1 MTKNRLLFIS
11 LLLWIVSI
19 SNLKAQVDYEF
30 WFVAPE
36 VTSGHGDNP
45 VRFVFTAFG
54 QPSTATISMPAN
66 GGFTPVVVN
75 VPANGTVNVDM
86 TPYKAQIENN
96 PPASVLNKGILIQAT
111 NPITAYYEV
120 NRDNNPDIFTLKGKN
135 ALDTEFYIPLQNK
148 FNNQGGLN
156 PAAYAGF
163 DIVATENNTTVT
175 ITPTQDLFGH
185 PAGIPFTI
193 TLDKGETYFCRSLSQ
208 TGTLKPGGTKVVS
221 NKKIAITIKDDSI
234 RTTWG
239 GCYDLLGDQIVG
251 TSQIG
256 FDHVI
261 IKGPTGNNDHAFIYA
276 TENNTE
282 IWIDDSTGAPDLI
295 LNEGQIHNY
304 NSFPNASTFIHSSKP
319 VYATHLTGYGCEMGT
334 ALVPPLGCSGSSE
347 IAFTRSS
354 TTSFSLIILTDSG
367 NINNFTVTNNGANVP
382 INPADFTDAPGTNG
396 KLKVYNEDFANTIVV
411 TNAQTVVSNTKGVF
425 HCGMVNGTGS
435 GCRYGYFSGFRSV
448 QLGGDRPFCDG
459 DTTTLDAGILT
470 EYNWFKK
477 SSGAFNKIDSSR
489 FLNVVDSGL
498 YVVNDNSFRQCFT
511 DTIHLAYHVTT
522 NPGLT
527 PDTSICEKLTFDFT
541 AATIPGFS
549 YLWSTGDTTNSI
561 TLIAPDTFRVDTVS
575 VIITDTNGCNS
586 FDTTYTAFD
595 TVKTPKFFGA
605 DVSGNLPSMC
615 TTDDTVWVKGSNPLP
630 NYLAY
635 FLGNGIIETD
645 STDSIAVFD
654 PNLANGGTHQLYF
667 TFIDTSTVGQ
677 CSSIDT
683 VGITVFPPIN
693 TTPDTALFCNTNPFK
708 VFANPNTNGGDLGEW
723 IKISPNLDT
732 TNFHSTDSALYS
744 PLVVVNPPSFSDT
757 LVYQFTTGSGC
768 VNRDTVFIDVFVF
781 PPVDTLIKT
790 YCADTVG
797 DTAKIIDLTQF
808 DDSLNFG
815 LVLDIK
821 YFSSGSFAPADSIPD
836 PTQYRA
842 TDNDTVFVKTVAG
855 GGCINVEG
863 FIVFNVNPLPNP
875 FLGNDTSICSGK
887 SITLRNTPTAG
898 FSFSWSD
905 ATTGD
910 SIQENSGGKYWL
922 QKTNSITGCM
932 ATDTITVS
940 IDTLPVID
948 IGADQRI
955 CADTVV
961 DFVAGPND
969 AALSY
974 LWSTGSTNRQ
984 ITNINIPGIYWAQK
998 TIIATGCQNSDTAIL
1013 VVDTLPIFN
1022 LGVDTSICSFDSI
1035 PLTGDPLGSYTYL
1048 WGGGSSSD
1056 TIFGKP
1062 GNTYSLTLAT
1072 LFGCT
1077 SNDEIILI
1085 QDNSPPQANCY
1096 SDTTIYLDNTGNFTI
1111 DSLFIDS
1118 ASSDNCRDVLLS
1130 INRTNFSCADVALP
1144 QTVTLTV
1151 TDVDGNFATC
1161 ETQVIVVDTISPI
1174 VTCRDTTVYL
1184 DSSGVGSTLFEGAQ
1198 PISFNED
1205 WTGEGANTYFSSTN
1219 PSHPSSTTQWNVT
1232 GDIDLAEF
1240 VKGIPGKEIDLA
1252 GFGNGAIQSIQNFT
1266 FTPGFYTFSFLDST
1280 NSLGNNSSVQVIIG
1294 SLVNQTFVSDL
1305 FIQSHSVSF
1314 QVKTTEI
1321 APIQMI
1327 QLGPNDAGGSF
1338 IGNIQLT
1345 GQPYYFTINGGMN
1358 DLCGIQ
1364 SIFTTD
1370 TTFNCSQVDTNL
1382 VALTIVDVNGN
1393 SSTCNAQVLVVDTI
1407 KPSAFCYR
1415 DTTVFLNASGTYFI
1429 DSSFVDSAS
1438 FDACG
1443 IATWTLDLDTFSCA
1457 NVGSNIVT
1465 YTITDVNGNS
1475 NSCQTNLI
1483 VVDSVSP
1490 TPLCID
1496 TFLIELDSSGNFMLD
1511 TSHIDLGSFD
1521 NCGIQSWVLS
1531 DTLFSCAKL
1540 GYDTVQ
1546 LTITDFS
1553 NNQNTCTSIIQI
1565 VDTTKPVLT
1574 CVSDTLVYLDSTGK
1588 VIIDSSF
1595 IDLGSLDNCSLNGWT
1610 LTDTLF
1616 DCNNL
1621 DTNIV
1626 IYRIGD
1632 GSGNF
1637 SECNAN
1643 IIVVDTLPPT
1653 IVAKNDTVWLNAAG
1667 NVSFN
1672 IINFNRGS
1680 FDNCTLT
1687 NLVTDINS
1695 LNCTDT
1701 GFNPVKITATDQSSN
1716 QDSLTVQLLVLDSIK
1731 PNPICVDTFL
1741 IELDSSGNFVLDT
1754 SHIDLGSF
1762 DNCGIQSW
1770 VLSDTLFSCAKLG
1783 YDTVQLTV
1791 TDFSNNQNSCASIIL
1806 VVDTTRPSPVCFS
1819 DTTVYLDSLG
1829 FIHLDSAFVD
1839 QGSFDNCG
1847 IASWTLSDTTFSCT
1861 QIDTFLITYS
1871 IFDGSGNSNQ
1881 CQTSIIVLDTLPPV
1895 LQTKNDTLWLDS
1907 AGIVSFDFTNSNQGF
1922 SDNCSVDSLWTNI
1935 TALACADTG
1944 WNNIQYFG
1952 LDVNG
1957 NVDSLTVQLLII
1969 DSVAP
1974 SLICPADTV
1983 VANDSSFCFI
1993 VDSFPQPLFGD
2004 SCGILSIVNSFN
2016 GTAFLN
2022 DTFPVDTHFIS
2033 WTVTDVNG
2041 NVSSCAFNLIVEDT
2055 ELPTISC
2062 PNDTAIG
2069 FCHDTLVYALPVF
2082 NDNCPGFALAL
2093 DSGLGSGVHFPIGTN
2108 TEYYTVTDAHGN
2120 SASCSFNVFVDTI
2133 PFLQLGPDTAICD
2146 YDEVILSA
2154 GIPFSAGLD
2163 SNFTYLWQDSSTTV
2177 EFVANYADTFYVIKT
2192 DSFGCSAIDSI
2203 SLAILTSPNLPFL
2216 SDTGI
2221 CFGDTAVLRAGPDSS
2236 IYTYLWADTS
2246 GIISNN
2252 ISISTVDSGFY
2263 GVLKVDTT
2271 TTCFAADTIFVTV
2284 NPLPTP
2290 FIGNDTSICEG
2301 LAITFD
2307 AYNSYERYTWQDSTQ
2322 AFTYTTDSAGIYSVT
2337 VSDFNGCVGVD
2348 SLELSIFPNP
2358 VVNFSVMH
2366 DSVGIVN
2373 TDDSSRVCNGVSV
2386 TLTVDSLYPTYY
2398 WSTGSPNQS
2407 INVATSGSYNVLV
2420 FDSNNC
2426 NANATYKVVVDTLP
2440 FVNLGNDT
2448 TICNLDSMVIDAGP
2462 NLRSY
2467 AWSTGDT
2474 SQTLQIFTADTFS
2487 VVVTDSN
2494 SCIGMDTFVLSIDT
2508 LPRVSLG
2515 PDTTICLRDQI
2526 IVSPG
2531 TQFASYQWSFFA
2543 PDTHSVA
2550 ISTAG
2555 DYWVRVTDANNCSAT
2570 SDTISLFNDTLPNVQ
2585 LGPDQGICIGDSVGL
2600 DAGPGY
2606 TSYQWSNGIS
2616 VQTQTV
2622 NTTGSF
2628 VVTVVDANQCIG
2640 SDTFNLVVNPLP
2652 TVSLGSNKRYC
2663 DGVSFNL
2670 QLTAN
2675 SGPPYQ
2681 SYLWS
2686 TAQTGQGITICDQPG
2701 ACNNV
2706 ITNFPDTIWV
2716 RATDING
2723 CINSDTIVI
2732 ARGANPVVN
2741 IAMSDT
2747 SYCSDEVKSIVLDA
2761 GPGFNAYA
2769 WTKQNAPNFNESGQ
2783 IILVDTA
2790 GTYFINV
2797 TDVNGCSG
2805 GDVVII
2811 REYQA
2816 PNVNLPADTAFCE
2829 NVAFNLNLN
2838 AGAGI
2843 GNVYDW
2849 NTGETTQA
2857 IQASSPGTYT
2867 VTVTT
2872 PQFCDSEDKI
2882 TIAQVPLPVSNLEN
2896 DTLVCSG
2903 AFLELD
2909 VFNEGYT
2916 YLWNTG
2922 SLDSAILVDTAGIYS
2937 VRLRNKYCTLRDTAF
2952 VQYDYVPFIDLG
2964 PDSILC
2970 QGEVNILD
2978 AFFPNSLVSYVWQ
2991 DGSEDT
2997 TFAASFAGN
3006 YSVLVTNRCGSF
3018 LDNIELFYEDC
3029 SNIYAP
3035 NSFSP
3040 NGDGDNDFYRLYSD
3054 QNFTFFELQIFN
3066 KGGEPVFQSSSL
3078 NVQWDG
3084 TFNGYDCPIGA
3095 YTYYLRY
3102 SSDLDPNGGIY
3113 KQVGTVVLIR

>member
-1 MTKNRLLFIS
+1 MLRFRFIPYVILFIFS
-11 LLLWIVSI
+11 LVTE
-19 SNLKAQVDYEF
+19 NVKAQC
-30 WFVAPE
+30 
-36 VTSGHGDNP
+36 GDTIDFNTWIP
-45 VRFVFTAFG
+45 TAN
-54 QPSTATISMPAN
+54 PAN
-66 GGFTPVVVN
+66 GNWVPSNIVNGKALTVTQNINGEPTFFVSPDTFINVEITGKIEVNTTADDDWVGFVFGYKGP
-75 VPANGTVNVDM
+75 PDTVNTD
-86 TPYKAQIENN
+86 TCQFFLFDWKQASQNN
-96 PPASVLNKGILIQAT
+96 FYNGNQPDAREGFSLC
-111 NPITAYYEV
+111 EV
-120 NRDNNPDIFTLKGKN
+120 NGVFDWNSNISFSPYFFSHKN
-135 ALDTEFYIPLQNK
+135 
-148 FNNQGGLN
+148 N
-156 PAAYAGF
+156 PAAGFTRLDSLYGAGLGWQDQTQYEF
-163 DIVATENNTTVT
+163 TLIYTVT
-175 ITPTQDLFGH
+175 
-185 PAGIPFTI
+185 
-193 TLDKGETYFCRSLSQ
+193 
-208 TGTLKPGGTKVVS
+208 
-221 NKKIAITIKDDSI
+221 TIKIIVEGDTI
-234 RTTWG
+234 FERN
-239 GCYDLLGDQIVG
+239 GCYEPGRFGFYNFYQGNVIYSDFNYKLNGDFAIIGDRVCFGGQTELISVFDTCFNQEATFAQIASWDWDLGDG
-251 TSQIG
+251 
-256 FDHVI
+256 
-261 IKGPTGNNDHAFIYA
+261 
-276 TENNTE
+276 
-282 IWIDDSTGAPDLI
+282 
-295 LNEGQIHNY
+295 
-304 NSFPNASTFIHSSKP
+304 
-319 VYATHLTGYGCEMGT
+319 
-334 ALVPPLGCSGSSE
+334 
-347 IAFTRSS
+347 
-354 TTSFSLIILTDSG
+354 TTSNDTNVSHTYSTPGFYNVSLVVTDKSGACKDTSYKTVEVFSLPDVNLGNDTLTC
-367 NINNFTVTNNGANVP
+367 
-382 INPADFTDAPGTNG
+382 
-396 KLKVYNEDFANTIVV
+396 L
-411 TNAQTVVSNTKGVF
+411 
-425 HCGMVNGTGS
+425 
-435 GCRYGYFSGFRSV
+435 R
-448 QLGGDRPFCDG
+448 
-459 DTTTLDAGILT
+459 DTLVLDAGPGFA
-470 EYNWFKK
+470 YNW
-477 SSGAFNKIDSSR
+477 N
-489 FLNVVDSGL
+489 
-498 YVVNDNSFRQCFT
+498 
-511 DTIHLAYHVTT
+511 
-522 NPGLT
+522 
-527 PDTSICEKLTFDFT
+527 
-541 AATIPGFS
+541 
-549 YLWSTGDTTNSI
+549 TGDTTRYLGVNS
-561 TLIAPDTFRVDTVS
+561 VDSFIVT
-575 VIITDTNGCNS
+575 ITDAQNC
-586 FDTTYTAFD
+586 
-595 TVKTPKFFGA
+595 
-605 DVSGNLPSMC
+605 
-615 TTDDTVWVKGSNPLP
+615 
-630 NYLAY
+630 
-635 FLGNGIIETD
+635 
-645 STDSIAVFD
+645 
-654 PNLANGGTHQLYF
+654 
-667 TFIDTSTVGQ
+667 ID
-677 CSSIDT
+677 I
-683 VGITVFPPIN
+683 
-693 TTPDTALFCNTNPFK
+693 
-708 VFANPNTNGGDLGEW
+708 
-723 IKISPNLDT
+723 
-732 TNFHSTDSALYS
+732 
-744 PLVVVNPPSFSDT
+744 DT
-757 LVYQFTTGSGC
+757 LVVTGLYA
-768 VNRDTVFIDVFVF
+768 T
-781 PPVDTLIKT
+781 PP
-790 YCADTVG
+790 
-797 DTAKIIDLTQF
+797 
-808 DDSLNFG
+808 
-815 LVLDIK
+815 
-821 YFSSGSFAPADSIPD
+821 
-836 PTQYRA
+836 
-842 TDNDTVFVKTVAG
+842 
-855 GGCINVEG
+855 
-863 FIVFNVNPLPNP
+863 
-875 FLGNDTSICSGK
+875 
-887 SITLRNTPTAG
+887 TP
-898 FSFSWSD
+898 
-905 ATTGD
+905 
-910 SIQENSGGKYWL
+910 
-922 QKTNSITGCM
+922 
-932 ATDTITVS
+932 V
-940 IDTLPVID
+940 
-948 IGADQRI
+948 
-955 CADTVV
+955 
-961 DFVAGPND
+961 
-969 AALSY
+969 
-974 LWSTGSTNRQ
+974 
-984 ITNINIPGIYWAQK
+984 
-998 TIIATGCQNSDTAIL
+998 CQNA
-1013 VVDTLPIFN
+1013 
-1022 LGVDTSICSFDSI
+1022 
-1035 PLTGDPLGSYTYL
+1035 
-1048 WGGGSSSD
+1048 
-1056 TIFGKP
+1056 
-1062 GNTYSLTLAT
+1062 
-1072 LFGCT
+1072 
-1077 SNDEIILI
+1077 
-1085 QDNSPPQANCY
+1085 
-1096 SDTTIYLDNTGNFTI
+1096 
-1111 DSLFIDS
+1111 
-1118 ASSDNCRDVLLS
+1118 
-1130 INRTNFSCADVALP
+1130 
-1144 QTVTLTV
+1144 
-1151 TDVDGNFATC
+1151 
-1161 ETQVIVVDTISPI
+1161 
-1174 VTCRDTTVYL
+1174 TVYL
-1184 DSSGVGSTLFEGAQ
+1184 DSSGNIQIDTTTLNNGSTAFCQ
-1198 PISFNED
+1198 IDTMWVIPNSFTCSELGVN
-1205 WTGEGANTYFSSTN
+1205 
-1219 PSHPSSTTQWNVT
+1219 NV
-1232 GDIDLAEF
+1232 
-1240 VKGIPGKEIDLA
+1240 K
-1252 GFGNGAIQSIQNFT
+1252 
-1266 FTPGFYTFSFLDST
+1266 
-1280 NSLGNNSSVQVIIG
+1280 
-1294 SLVNQTFVSDL
+1294 L
-1305 FIQSHSVSF
+1305 FIQ
-1314 QVKTTEI
+1314 
-1321 APIQMI
+1321 
-1327 QLGPNDAGGSF
+1327 DA
-1338 IGNIQLT
+1338 
-1345 GQPYYFTINGGMN
+1345 
-1358 DLCGIQ
+1358 
-1364 SIFTTD
+1364 
-1370 TTFNCSQVDTNL
+1370 
-1382 VALTIVDVNGN
+1382 NGN
-1393 SSTCNAQVLVVDTI
+1393 LDSCSATVTVVDTI
-1407 KPSAFCYR
+1407 S
-1415 DTTVFLNASGTYFI
+1415 
-1429 DSSFVDSAS
+1429 
-1438 FDACG
+1438 
-1443 IATWTLDLDTFSCA
+1443 
-1457 NVGSNIVT
+1457 
-1465 YTITDVNGNS
+1465 
-1475 NSCQTNLI
+1475 
-1483 VVDSVSP
+1483 
-1490 TPLCID
+1490 
-1496 TFLIELDSSGNFMLD
+1496 
-1511 TSHIDLGSFD
+1511 
-1521 NCGIQSWVLS
+1521 
-1531 DTLFSCAKL
+1531 
-1540 GYDTVQ
+1540 
-1546 LTITDFS
+1546 
-1553 NNQNTCTSIIQI
+1553 
-1565 VDTTKPVLT
+1565 
-1574 CVSDTLVYLDSTGK
+1574 
-1588 VIIDSSF
+1588 
-1595 IDLGSLDNCSLNGWT
+1595 
-1610 LTDTLF
+1610 
-1616 DCNNL
+1616 
-1621 DTNIV
+1621 
-1626 IYRIGD
+1626 
-1632 GSGNF
+1632 
-1637 SECNAN
+1637 
-1643 IIVVDTLPPT
+1643 PT
-1653 IVAKNDTVWLNAAG
+1653 IVAKNDTVYLDSSG

-1672 IINFNRGS
+1672 IINFNQGS
-1680 FDNCTLT
+1680 FDNCSLIGLT
-1687 NLVTDINS
+1687 TDINS
-1695 LNCTDT
+1695 LTCADT
-1701 GFNPVKITATDQSSN
+1701 GWNNVIITATDQSSN
-1716 QDSLTVQLLVLDSIK
+1716 TSVDTVQVLVLDTTL
-1731 PNPICVDTFL
+1731 PIALCVDT
-1741 IELDSSGNFVLDT
+1741 ITVYLDQSGSSIINHLQVD
-1754 SHIDLGSF
+1754 SGSA
-1762 DNCGIQSW
+1762 DNCGVSSW
-1770 VLSDTLFSCAKLG
+1770 VISDSAFSCFNVGL
-1783 YDTVQLTV
+1783 DTIALTV
-1791 TDFSNNQNSCASIIL
+1791 FDLSNNQNSCNSIIQ
-1806 VVDTTRPSPVCFS
+1806 VIDTIAPIAICKDTTL
-1819 DTTVYLDSLG
+1819 YLDSIGQVSILDTGAVVNVFTEDFTSDANGTYSSGQALSNWNITAGSIDLSPFVAGIPGNEIDLSGNDKGTIQTINSFSLQPGSYTFSFQHINNTGGG
-1829 FIHLDSAFVD
+1829 FINDDTVRVNIGSAFSGDFISNTTLKTESINFTVTSTINTPIEIIQIGD
-1839 QGSFDNCG
+1839 NNTSGSFVGNISLTGKLNASLGINNGSNDACG
-1847 IASWTLSDTTFSCT
+1847 IATISTSDTTFSCLN
-1861 QIDTFLITYS
+1861 IDTNVVTLTIT
-1871 IFDGSGNSNQ
+1871 DVNGNTST
-1881 CQTSIIVLDTLPPV
+1881 CQTNIIVLDTLPPV

-1907 AGIVSFDFTNSNQGF
+1907 AGNVSFNFTNFNQGF

-1957 NVDSLTVQLLII
+1957 NVDSLTVQLLVI
-1969 DSVAP
+1969 DSIAP

-2849 NTGETTQA
+2849 NTGETTQT